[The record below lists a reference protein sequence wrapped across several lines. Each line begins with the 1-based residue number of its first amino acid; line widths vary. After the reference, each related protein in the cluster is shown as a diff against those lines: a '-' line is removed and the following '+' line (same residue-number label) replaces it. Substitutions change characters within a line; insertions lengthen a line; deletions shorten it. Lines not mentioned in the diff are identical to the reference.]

1 MSPAEGQRFRI
12 GIDVGGTFTDVVV
25 SSGSAVWSAKAS
37 TTPGEVGRGVLDAC
51 SKVAGRIG
59 LSPEELLSR
68 AERVGLGTTAVTN
81 VLAARTGLRTGLVTT
96 AGFEDFVMFDRSRP
110 QVEGGWRILATHI
123 LSRSQIVG
131 IRERIDRSG
140 TVLLPLDPGEVIQRV
155 GQLVHTERVE
165 AVAVSFLWS
174 FRNPVHE
181 ETAVGL
187 IMAAFPDLVVTSG
200 AQLAP
205 VIRESERTNLALL
218 NAYCSGA
225 LGGIEALASA
235 FRASG
240 CQVPVLLM
248 HSGGGMETIEHAR
261 RFPVSLAASGPA
273 GGVAGAAKIAGDSG
287 TLNAL
292 TCDMGGTS
300 TDVSVIVGGVA
311 ARQTRGELMGFWA
324 PLPRVDVESIGAGGG
339 SIGWIDARGMLRV
352 GPRSAGAIPGPACYG
367 RGGAD
372 PTVTDALVVL
382 GYIAPDA
389 FLGGEMPLDFDA
401 AWNAC
406 EQLGAGLGLGPEET
420 AWGIRTLALEGM
432 VKAIR
437 VALRSKGCDP
447 REYALIS
454 YGGCAGLFTADLAAA
469 AGVAKVLV
477 PRLASTLS
485 AFGVAT
491 SDVRLERAISVGMVL
506 PGDRSRLSGL
516 AGRVSAAVEAD
527 LQDDGGDDQPR
538 RSTFIEAD
546 IRFRGQAHEL
556 RVPVRALQQLGA
568 ASWDQ
573 LEVDFRDEYARRYGK
588 GALTDSPVEVIVLRA
603 IAIEAAGGDELRM
616 SHPSSNGKETTIIR
630 RVVTGPHEF
639 ADISVIDADTLAS
652 EARVEG
658 PVIVDGADTTIWVP
672 KGAALAVDA
681 AGTIAINL
689 AATYAMGDRA

>member
-1 MSPAEGQRFRI
+1 MPLDPI
-12 GIDVGGTFTDVVV
+12 
-25 SSGSAVWSAKAS
+25 
-37 TTPGEVGRGVLDAC
+37 EV
-51 SKVAGRIG
+51 I
-59 LSPEELLSR
+59 
-68 AERVGLGTTAVTN
+68 ERVG
-81 VLAARTGLRTGLVTT
+81 
-96 AGFEDFVMFDRSRP
+96 
-110 QVEGGWRILATHI
+110 H
-123 LSRSQIVG
+123 
-131 IRERIDRSG
+131 
-140 TVLLPLDPGEVIQRV
+140 
-155 GQLVHTERVE
+155 LVHTERVE

-187 IMAAFPDLVVTSG
+187 ITDTFPELVVTSG
-200 AQLAP
+200 ARLAP

-273 GGVAGAAKIAGDSG
+273 GGVAGAAKIAEESG

-367 RGGAD
+367 RGGTD

-382 GYIAPDA
+382 GYIASDR
-389 FLGGEMPLDFDA
+389 FLGGEMPLDIDA
-401 AWNAC
+401 AWHVC
-406 EQLGAGLGLGPEET
+406 EQLGAGLGLGPEKT

-447 REYALIS
+447 REYSVIS

-469 AGVAKVLV
+469 VGVAKVLV

-491 SDVRLERAISVGMVL
+491 SGVRLERAISVDTEL
-506 PGDRSRLSGL
+506 PGDPSQL
-516 AGRVSAAVEAD
+516 ASLARRVSAAVEAD
-527 LQDDGGDDQPR
+527 FGYDDAGGQPQ
-538 RSTFIEAD
+538 RSIFIEAD
-546 IRFRGQAHEL
+546 VRFRGQAHEL
-556 RVPVRALQQLGA
+556 RVPVHAIEQLGA
-568 ASWDQ
+568 ASWEQ
-573 LEVDFRDEYARRYGK
+573 LEVDFRDEYASRYGK
-588 GALTDSPVEVIVLRA
+588 GALTESPVEVVVLRA
-603 IAIEAAGGDELRM
+603 VAIEVAENDDLRM
-616 SHPSSNGKETTIIR
+616 SRPPSRAKQTSIGR
-630 RVVTGPHEF
+630 RVITGPDEF
-639 ADISVIDADTLAS
+639 EDISVIDTDTLAS
-652 EARVEG
+652 EGWVAG
-658 PVIVDGADTTIWVP
+658 PIIVDAADTTIWVP
-672 KGAALAVDA
+672 KGAALDVDG
-681 AGTIAINL
+681 AGTIAINV
-689 AATYAMGDRA
+689 AAGPRDSASASPQPNH